1 MHSFT
6 SDMRMIHSKVA
17 DKDTKTTIIKVG
29 SLGQK
34 KSSLNGYQKQ
44 QKRNKN
50 AIQEVV
56 VWYLSSQQT
65 VFKLPQFLNSQFVP
79 FCY

>member
-34 KSSLNGYQKQ
+34 KIQFKWLPETTKEKQKCNSRGGRLVSIFTANRFQ
-44 QKRNKN
+44 
-50 AIQEVV
+50 I
-56 VWYLSSQQT
+56 T
-65 VFKLPQFLNSQFVP
+65 TIFK
-79 FCY
+79 